1 MKKLADNFAN
11 LVKVKTI
18 VTLAVMAVFTALALK
33 GTITAD
39 NVMIVVS
46 TVIAFYFGTQAEKK
60 STTVVEAMPLITE
73 TAQDDTGQGGDV

>member
-1 MKKLADNFAN
+1 MDFIKNLAN

-18 VTLAVMAVFTALALK
+18 VTLAVMAVFVYLAVT
-33 GTITAD
+33 GAISSD

-60 STTVVEAMPLITE
+60 S
-73 TAQDDTGQGGDV
+73 

>member
-1 MKKLADNFAN
+1 MKFLENLAN
-11 LVKVKTI
+11 LIKVKTI

-46 TVIAFYFGTQAEKK
+46 TVIAFYFGTQVEKK
-60 STTVVEAMPLITE
+60 
-73 TAQDDTGQGGDV
+73 

>member
-1 MKKLADNFAN
+1 MLTNLAN
-11 LVKVKTI
+11 LIKVKTI
-18 VTLAVMAVFTALALK
+18 VTLTVMAVFSVLALK

-60 STTVVEAMPLITE
+60 N
-73 TAQDDTGQGGDV
+73 